1 MNTLEHF
8 LNIDDLA
15 VLRMKSMGSEAPAQ
29 SIVRALRQVGKEYDF
44 NFDRVMVKKRLPYRF
59 ASHMENFEKSARVN
73 TNLLITCNMP
83 TRFARSASS
92 SVRIST

>member
-29 SIVRALRQVGKEYDF
+29 SIGRTLRQGDGQKTSAVSIRFSYGKF
-44 NFDRVMVKKRLPYRF
+44 
-59 ASHMENFEKSARVN
+59 
-73 TNLLITCNMP
+73 
-83 TRFARSASS
+83 
-92 SVRIST
+92 